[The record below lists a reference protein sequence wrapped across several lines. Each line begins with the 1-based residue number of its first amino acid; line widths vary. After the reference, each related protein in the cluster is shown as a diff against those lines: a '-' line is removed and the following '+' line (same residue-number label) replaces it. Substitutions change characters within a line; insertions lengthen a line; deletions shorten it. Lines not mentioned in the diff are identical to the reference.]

1 MVHLGAL
8 NVANGQVTVGSFAY
22 SSGLSLAVSSV
33 TPNVMPSGLT
43 TRTAAHSYSRHLI
56 RAFKPNTFLR
66 CAFQSAVFCADL
78 HVTLQ
83 GEEQ

>member
-22 SSGLSLAVSSV
+22 SRTLSSV
-33 TPNVMPSGLT
+33 TSDVMSCGLT
-43 TRTAAHSYSRHLI
+43 TLMAMHSYFRHLI
-56 RAFKPNTFLR
+56 RAFMLNTFLR
-66 CAFQSAVFCADL
+66 CASQSAVFCADL